1 MAVGFVRDTTTK
13 RNKTKGEEGGGTK
26 KTREKVKLVI
36 GETRGIRPIRERERK
51 REGATGE
58 ITRRDAKESASFGR
72 GTNDK
77 EYL

>member
-1 MAVGFVRDTTTK
+1 MAVGFGRDTTTK
-13 RNKTKGEEGGGTK
+13 RNKTKRGGRGTR